1 MRPKLNRMIFFL
13 LVPFLLVAASFPAS
27 AHAEES
33 ALLDKYY
40 PSDIED
46 HWAYDA
52 LDNFVNANWLSG
64 YAGADGMIYI
74 KPNHNI
80 TRAEFVTILVNA
92 AGLTSSQKGKTFTDV
107 KAGKWYADPIR
118 IASSLGVVG
127 GISPTEFGPDRPI
140 TRGEI
145 AVMVVNAFSSTVKFD
160 GQPKTFTDVPQY
172 YAKTAIQKAS
182 QAGIVTGMTETE
194 FKPFS
199 RATRAQAV
207 VMLERSLKLQQGNL
221 PAAQDLIDL
230 AAKAD
235 KEETQLMINKKY
247 DDLERIFL
255 KYYTGY
261 QFAYN
266 MSSLAEINQMA
277 AVGGTIDIE
286 VVKAP
291 TFVVT
296 ERSDRLAVLDS
307 VYGEIKMKISNG
319 ENTYEDMIKTD
330 GQYMLKKMADNS
342 WKIYAIL
349 TGE

>member
-1 MRPKLNRMIFFL
+1 MRPQLHRIILFLFLPFFL
-13 LVPFLLVAASFPAS
+13 IAQSFPVS
-27 AHAEES
+27 ARAAES
-33 ALLDKYY
+33 DLLDKYY
-40 PSDIED
+40 PSDIEG
-46 HWAYDA
+46 HWAYEA
-52 LDNFVNANWLSG
+52 IDNFVNANLLGG
-64 YAGADGMIYI
+64 YADAEGTISI
-74 KPNHNI
+74 KPNNNI

-92 AGLTSSQKGKTFTDV
+92 AGLTSSQSGKTFTDV

-118 IASSLGVVG
+118 IASSLGIVG
-127 GISPTEFGPDRPI
+127 GITNTEFGPDRPI

-145 AVMVVNAFSSTVKFD
+145 AVMVVNAFSSSVQFD
-160 GQPKTFTDVPQY
+160 GQPKAFTDVPQY

-182 QAGIVTGMTETE
+182 QAGIVTGMTQTE
-194 FKPFS
+194 FKPFN

-221 PAAQDLIDL
+221 PTDQDLIDV

-235 KEETQLMINKKY
+235 KEETQLMVNKKY
-247 DDLERIFL
+247 ADLERIFL

-277 AVGGTIDIE
+277 AVGGKIDIE

-291 TFVVT
+291 TFLVT

-319 ENTYEDMIKTD
+319 ANTYEDTIKTD
-330 GQYMLKKMADNS
+330 GQYLLKKMSDNS

-349 TGE
+349 TN